1 MTKQKYLRMKK
12 QKKLK
17 NQLQKLIAQLNQL
30 LRRKLQQAVEIG
42 VGKLK
47 LLLFLRKHLQLLKKL
62 LQSLAIVNSLLNH
75 KNKLKSKMKKK
86 MNLLKSLKNKNKQ
99 IIKEENSNT
108 NNNNNII
115 KQKELLPIIIRISL
129 PNKNRNKLILFSK
142 HQRKNQLERI
152 KILLLRIKR
161 LIHQLDGVMKAQ
173 IQLIWHLLQHQLLRI
188 KHNKLH
194 R

>member
-1 MTKQKYLRMKK
+1 
-12 QKKLK
+12 
-17 NQLQKLIAQLNQL
+17 
-30 LRRKLQQAVEIG
+30 
-42 VGKLK
+42 
-47 LLLFLRKHLQLLKKL
+47 
-62 LQSLAIVNSLLNH
+62 
-75 KNKLKSKMKKK
+75 MKKK

-161 LIHQLDGVMKAQ
+161 LIH
-173 IQLIWHLLQHQLLRI
+173 
-188 KHNKLH
+188 
-194 R
+194 